1 MEAINNYIETRKN
14 KYLEWFIFLIF
25 GILTCLIDEAF
36 NFNPFILPVI
46 YFSYQRGINTYL
58 ITITGMLFVGFFT
71 SIPYGIE
78 ISLIQV
84 VFFILS
90 FVCYFIN
97 NEFIKKYGAFIFTHL
112 TFDILFLIRFFS
124 FTNVLNVLLMIAISF
139 GILYAY
145 QNLID
150 CIYNKDRE
158 FNSLCKVIVL
168 STISIL
174 SFGINFIYIFVIRLI
189 HLISS
194 KCVSNVDSILA
205 IIINCYIIY
214 TFQNASEAIVI
225 SLLTSGIIASIIN
238 KQYSQYAYLI
248 SFIVIGIYFFE
259 DFYLNRYFYQG
270 ILAVIIFF
278 FIPSKWLDF
287 IESLFSRDESKMI
300 IETNNKLL
308 ETKKTIGDIVS
319 YFDLLM
325 NSPLDN
331 NVSPEEKMVAVIK
344 EKVCESCPKNKQ
356 CNLESIIR
364 MSLERELS
372 KEERSLLFEEC
383 VSPYKILSNVRIKR
397 TSLDNEKKY
406 LNELQTRNLIH
417 RQEMQMIYTPL
428 RNVFVKTNILKD
440 KKKMLQEALNSQ
452 FNAKEISIF
461 DTKIRFKISLEKDE
475 SINEAINL
483 VSKTFNKTYYLE
495 DMFYIFSRKEYD
507 VTLSCEDNFKIEQAI
522 LSDGVNKKINGDS
535 YLSFSDDNHHYL
547 MLSDGIG
554 HNKES
559 SNISLF
565 LIQSLNAYKKIE
577 TSLIKQ
583 IENSNIL
590 LKSNVDEER
599 YATLD
604 YVDIDLV
611 KGEMEMF
618 KCGSFYSFL
627 YREGKLIKFKSNSP
641 PIGILLEIK
650 TSSLKKELL
659 HDDIL
664 IFLTDG
670 YVDTPEK
677 IIEETM
683 VKAREYNVVKICEE
697 LNASL
702 RKNSDIKDAKTII
715 VLKVID
721 MRK

>member
-1 MEAINNYIETRKN
+1 
-14 KYLEWFIFLIF
+14 
-25 GILTCLIDEAF
+25 
-36 NFNPFILPVI
+36 
-46 YFSYQRGINTYL
+46 
-58 ITITGMLFVGFFT
+58 
-71 SIPYGIE
+71 
-78 ISLIQV
+78 
-84 VFFILS
+84 
-90 FVCYFIN
+90 
-97 NEFIKKYGAFIFTHL
+97 
-112 TFDILFLIRFFS
+112 
-124 FTNVLNVLLMIAISF
+124 
-139 GILYAY
+139 
-145 QNLID
+145 
-150 CIYNKDRE
+150 
-158 FNSLCKVIVL
+158 
-168 STISIL
+168 
-174 SFGINFIYIFVIRLI
+174 
-189 HLISS
+189 
-194 KCVSNVDSILA
+194 
-205 IIINCYIIY
+205 
-214 TFQNASEAIVI
+214 
-225 SLLTSGIIASIIN
+225 
-238 KQYSQYAYLI
+238 
-248 SFIVIGIYFFE
+248 
-259 DFYLNRYFYQG
+259 
-270 ILAVIIFF
+270 
-278 FIPSKWLDF
+278 
-287 IESLFSRDESKMI
+287 MI

-344 EKVCESCPKNKQ
+344 EKVSESCPKNKQ

-364 MSLERELS
+364 MTLERELS

-383 VSPYKILSNVRIKR
+383 VSTYKILSNVRIKR

-428 RNVFVKTNILKD
+428 RNAFVKTNILKD

-452 FNAKEISIF
+452 FTAKEISIF

-475 SINEAINL
+475 SINEVANL

-627 YREGKLIKFKSNSP
+627 YIEGKLIKFKSNSP

-683 VKAREYNVVKICEE
+683 VKAKEYNVVKICEE

-702 RKNSDIKDAKTII
+702 RKNSDIKDDKTII